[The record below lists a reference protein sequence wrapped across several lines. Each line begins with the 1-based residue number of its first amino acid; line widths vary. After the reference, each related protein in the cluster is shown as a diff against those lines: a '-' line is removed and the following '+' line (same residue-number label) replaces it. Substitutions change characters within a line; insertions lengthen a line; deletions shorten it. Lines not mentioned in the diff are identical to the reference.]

1 MPPGCHR
8 HRPFKHPWHTAPWG
22 SSGHRHTAVHCGPFS
37 GHSPLLSALQ
47 CSAVHCSA
55 AVHALKMSC
64 NNSASNYLRFNMNKH
79 LFYYCWLRNVSCTL
93 YCIMYTYVG
102 IVEVPPM
109 LPEWCSLGL
118 HVRWCEVV
126 AARPALP
133 EESPASFGG
142 PLVLGRPCTTAA
154 AATRASNE
162 CSRKF
167 HNH

>member
-1 MPPGCHR
+1 
-8 HRPFKHPWHTAPWG
+8 
-22 SSGHRHTAVHCGPFS
+22 
-37 GHSPLLSALQ
+37 
-47 CSAVHCSA
+47 
-55 AVHALKMSC
+55 
-64 NNSASNYLRFNMNKH
+64 
-79 LFYYCWLRNVSCTL
+79 
-93 YCIMYTYVG
+93 MYTYVG

-162 CSRKF
+162 DFTITKLGKLGHQCKD
-167 HNH
+167 HKGWAVWLA